1 MWLTYLIR
9 KRRLFSSTSKCEQ
22 GIIRYRVA
30 GQVYARRT
38 SAMSVPRRKKMK
50 KSLFIILICLL
61 FCITNGYSSQIEKD
75 FDKLINFKSENEYQ
89 VLEKDFSLFQ
99 EIIKTGKTSNQFL
112 FKKLYSTKE
121 TNWTL
126 GSPFTTRKLN
136 EGIIAAMLLNEINLK
151 KDDDNEFLKLIP
163 EKFHKDFKEQGA
175 IVWYDYFL
183 NPSTTYDAIIRIKK
197 LFGDKYLINANMDSL
212 AEIIGLKTIKLEEIP
227 VEDIFHYYQYSDDE
241 DMTMQIERTGQN
253 LQEFKIQ
260 DFVIRVS
267 NNYGCESGKFLCDE
281 IGIFDKVF
289 TFEEKISYFF
299 EQSWYI
305 YKNEYLICCGC
316 DGNAHSFTIIV
327 FDIRNKE
334 KPNIFTIH
342 TFGFEGGLC
351 VGNYKN
357 KFPVFLICKQNRER
371 CSDPNPGYISEL
383 FQLTDKGFEKIDG
396 SNTIKSGFNWDKW
409 NYEYLDFIT
418 IKK

>member
-1 MWLTYLIR
+1 
-9 KRRLFSSTSKCEQ
+9 
-22 GIIRYRVA
+22 
-30 GQVYARRT
+30 
-38 SAMSVPRRKKMK
+38 MK

-89 VLEKDFSLFQ
+89 VLEKDSSLFQ

-126 GSPFTTRKLN
+126 GSPFTIRKLN

-183 NPSTTYDAIIRIKK
+183 DPSTTYDAIIRIKK

-289 TFEEKISYFF
+289 TFE
-299 EQSWYI
+299 
-305 YKNEYLICCGC
+305 
-316 DGNAHSFTIIV
+316 
-327 FDIRNKE
+327 
-334 KPNIFTIH
+334 
-342 TFGFEGGLC
+342 GGLC